1 MEQRDYILR
10 EIEKIS
16 VVILAIL
23 GKFRQIKTQKQFEE
37 QRSMI
42 DSELEDST
50 GLTIDS
56 LLSLPEED
64 LISYLAGRKDF
75 DTGNMELLAGLLVA
89 FEANINEKEGRTLL
103 GKAIGILEYIDRET
117 RTFSM
122 ERAMKINELKAKLQ
136 QD

>member
-50 GLTIDS
+50 GLTIDI

-64 LISYLAGRKDF
+64 LISFIAGRKDF
-75 DTGNMELLAGLLVA
+75 DAGNMELLARLLVV
-89 FEANINEKEGRTLL
+89 FEAKLEENASRNLIS
-103 GKAIGILEYIDRET
+103 KAIRILEYIDHET
-117 RTFSM
+117 RIFSM
-122 ERAMKINELKAKLQ
+122 ERAMKINELKGRLH
-136 QD
+136 